1 MRRDHSC
8 FSRGETAA
16 YRVDRNCQR
25 NWVTAPVTLVPV
37 PGSGRCTTGSR
48 LTRGAFGVCFAVL
61 TTLVKFGRTCP
72 SVSRSVR
79 ASLLVSPNCGTDNS
93 RDGCPISRV
102 FCEKWGRYGASARL
116 RPRRSALRH
125 CLLLSPPA
133 VVVPGRKSDLF
144 LTPSGQSPTTAGR
157 YLKSRFD
164 SGIFSVR
171 FDRPSPTSR
180 KKREKWGTLVP
191 WARTGIMAR
200 YPKLARSRLIMKHL
214 HPIMHLC
221 IRMSALIARSGLVYS
236 YPNP

>member
-102 FCEKWGRYGASARL
+102 FCEKWGWYGASARL

-133 VVVPGRKSDLF
+133 VVVPGPQERSVFHPFRTKSDNCWKVLEIKI
-144 LTPSGQSPTTAGR
+144 R
-157 YLKSRFD
+157 D

-191 WARTGIMAR
+191 
-200 YPKLARSRLIMKHL
+200 
-214 HPIMHLC
+214 
-221 IRMSALIARSGLVYS
+221 
-236 YPNP
+236 